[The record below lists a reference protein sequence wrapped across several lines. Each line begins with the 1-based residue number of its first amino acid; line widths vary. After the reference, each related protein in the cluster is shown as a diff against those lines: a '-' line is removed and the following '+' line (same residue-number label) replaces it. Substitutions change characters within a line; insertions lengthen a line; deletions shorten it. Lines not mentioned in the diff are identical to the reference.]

1 MHVIDVA
8 ETTLTLVHAEPPT
21 VTVEPLP
28 KFVPVIVITEPP
40 AVEPDVG
47 DTAVTVGAGVTKVNN
62 VFAAFDWLP
71 AVTTML
77 AVPAVPVGVVQVIDV
92 AETTTTFVQAAL
104 PTVTAEAPV
113 KFVPVNVI
121 DVPPAVDP
129 DVGDTAVTV
138 GAGADPILSPAAVP
152 A

>member
-1 MHVIDVA
+1 
-8 ETTLTLVHAEPPT
+8 
-21 VTVEPLP
+21 
-28 KFVPVIVITEPP
+28 
-40 AVEPDVG
+40 
-47 DTAVTVGAGVTKVNN
+47 
-62 VFAAFDWLP
+62 
-71 AVTTML
+71 ML

-138 GAGADPILSPAAVP
+138 GAGADPILSPAEVP